1 MMSLIALLIIT
12 MIATEKLYSQWTI
25 FVVDRYIDAAMGIFK
40 AAIESISTVQY
51 WFKKAF
57 YILFYS
63 CSNLFENNTDNIVKC
78 YICSESGSLT
88 DHCNMNK

>member
-51 WFKKAF
+51 
-57 YILFYS
+57 
-63 CSNLFENNTDNIVKC
+63 
-78 YICSESGSLT
+78 
-88 DHCNMNK
+88 